1 MGDKTLYFNTN
12 DKGDVMLKAN
22 KLVFDHVVDINPRTG
37 VIKINNKRMLL
48 APVDAFGYLRK
59 DLVRVLGMERAK
71 SILMRFGWS
80 SGYVAAN
87 AVKAEYPWRSME
99 ELIKAGPSLHTLA
112 GPVMVE
118 MEDLKLQ
125 GEQLYL
131 KGSWFYSYE
140 YEEHVRYFEFSNEG
154 TCWTLVGFVRGY

>member
-71 SILMRFGWS
+71 SI
-80 SGYVAAN
+80 
-87 AVKAEYPWRSME
+87 
-99 ELIKAGPSLHTLA
+99 
-112 GPVMVE
+112 
-118 MEDLKLQ
+118 
-125 GEQLYL
+125 
-131 KGSWFYSYE
+131 
-140 YEEHVRYFEFSNEG
+140 
-154 TCWTLVGFVRGY
+154 